1 MNLDFDTIE
10 IPEEKLNRTIQNNIK
25 KVHGIHRKQMIRH
38 TAGLFCAAA
47 FFFCLSAIFL
57 HSNPSLAADLLH
69 LFEKIEN
76 KQIFS
81 GDLHTHATP
90 LTNNNSQKSDGYTF
104 TLSETYCDTQNFYV
118 SVQITSEEGFP
129 ESQRAQVDPDGISSL
144 YLMGKWTDSSFPEN
158 SYTQGVSPLWNIFLT
173 ITHLSVRFIR
183 YLEKTPQKI
192 RITQNGKFLE
202 FNIVP
207 RKLKNGNMYIYFS
220 EPLEFQIE
228 TPVQSDGTVK
238 KITERKNCQMELL

>member
-90 LTNNNSQKSDGYTF
+90 LTNNNSQNLTDTHSHYPRHIVIHRTF
-104 TLSETYCDTQNFYV
+104 MSV
-118 SVQITSEEGFP
+118 SRLHLKKVFQKANEH
-129 ESQRAQVDPDGISSL
+129 
-144 YLMGKWTDSSFPEN
+144 KWI
-158 SYTQGVSPLWNIFLT
+158 QMVFLP
-173 ITHLSVRFIR
+173 FI
-183 YLEKTPQKI
+183 
-192 RITQNGKFLE
+192 
-202 FNIVP
+202 
-207 RKLKNGNMYIYFS
+207 
-220 EPLEFQIE
+220 
-228 TPVQSDGTVK
+228 
-238 KITERKNCQMELL
+238 

>member
-1 MNLDFDTIE
+1 M
-10 IPEEKLNRTIQNNIK
+10 
-25 KVHGIHRKQMIRH
+25 
-38 TAGLFCAAA
+38 CCC

-90 LTNNNSQKSDGYTF
+90 LANNNSQKSDGYTF

-158 SYTQGVSPLWNIFLT
+158 SYTQGVS
-173 ITHLSVRFIR
+173 LSGTFSDDHTFIGSFHQI
-183 YLEKTPQKI
+183 LGETPQKI

-207 RKLKNGNMYIYFS
+207 RKLKRKYVYLFFRNHLNFRLKLLS
-220 EPLEFQIE
+220 NQ
-228 TPVQSDGTVK
+228 TV
-238 KITERKNCQMELL
+238 L